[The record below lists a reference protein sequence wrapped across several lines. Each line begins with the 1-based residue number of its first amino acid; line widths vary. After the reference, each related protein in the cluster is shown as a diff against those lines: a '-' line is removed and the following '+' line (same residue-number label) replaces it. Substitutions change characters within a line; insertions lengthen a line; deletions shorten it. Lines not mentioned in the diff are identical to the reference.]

1 MVANVVLKPASAG
14 VTSLLIGSASVFSAC
29 TTNAYRCGGSPLG
42 GAAPQK
48 SLVPMSLRT
57 WKAPS
62 GSPVP
67 SALPTPA
74 ASSVTDAGM
83 PYTIQCQKPDPV
95 GASGSKQVTAKPLV
109 SAGNPD
115 QRRCGDRFSPVAP
128 NPLNTCLLVN
138 CSPSA
143 TSSLSTVNDG
153 TGGRK
158 SYGSGGCSV
167 MVFLLGRS
175 GFTWPAPT
183 LLSRRGPR
191 HPPPRHRIPKQ
202 RSRDGGA
209 AAVGAVPEWAR
220 GCKRGWPA
228 AGAPEIPT

>member
-1 MVANVVLKPASAG
+1 MARAIVANVVLKPASAG

-48 SLVPMSLRT
+48 SLVPISLRT

-83 PYTIQCQKPDPV
+83 PYTIQCQNPDPV

-115 QRRCGDRFSPVAP
+115 QRRCGDR
-128 NPLNTCLLVN
+128 
-138 CSPSA
+138 
-143 TSSLSTVNDG
+143 
-153 TGGRK
+153 
-158 SYGSGGCSV
+158 
-167 MVFLLGRS
+167 RS
-175 GFTWPAPT
+175 EE
-183 LLSRRGPR
+183 RRVG
-191 HPPPRHRIPKQ
+191 KEC
-202 RSRDGGA
+202 RSR
-209 AAVGAVPEWAR
+209 
-220 GCKRGWPA
+220 
-228 AGAPEIPT
+228 